1 MAQVA
6 LVFVMFRSNPKGFG
20 VFSFRSN
27 PRPKTI
33 DLNGHIRPKK
43 YRFELRDPRLGYGD
57 DIYKYL

>member
-43 YRFELRDPRLGYGD
+43 YRLNSGTPG
-57 DIYKYL
+57 